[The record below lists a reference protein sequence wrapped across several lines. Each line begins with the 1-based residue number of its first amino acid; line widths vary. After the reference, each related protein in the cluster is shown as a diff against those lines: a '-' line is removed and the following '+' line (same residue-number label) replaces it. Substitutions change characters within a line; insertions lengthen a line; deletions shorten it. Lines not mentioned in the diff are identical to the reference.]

1 MLWHITCGNEVF
13 PPLRVKHV
21 LSCSWILLRRSSGVS
36 SPDSGTDPHMH
47 SVSREIY
54 IDGHELITI
63 SAKVNHFLM
72 GLVQHTKE
80 RIFSLHRVL
89 RVLCNSDDLGLSQPT
104 VSALIKQTSQLLR
117 QCTNSFVSPPVSV
130 KLWKNKLH
138 LYKLWDQLCLKLPV
152 AELYVWYMVGCCG
165 VFPNTGWH

>member
-1 MLWHITCGNEVF
+1 MWEWGLSSSESEACFVLLLNFIKTIFWGVLTWFRHRPTHA
-13 PPLRVKHV
+13 LRKQ
-21 LSCSWILLRRSSGVS
+21 R
-36 SPDSGTDPHMH
+36 D
-47 SVSREIY
+47 IY
-54 IDGHELITI
+54 WWPWAYYHFCK
-63 SAKVNHFLM
+63 SKSFLM